1 MTSRSSYQKVLAI
14 VAGIAAAVLGSSVAN
29 AQEVSVQHGKALA
42 ETNCAKCHAT
52 GLTGDSPHEKAPPFR
67 TLGSRFPVDTVDEA
81 LLAKLS
87 PKHSDMP
94 TFEITP
100 GQARDIAAY
109 IASIQP
115 VAHGEALV
123 VANCSP
129 CHAIGKTGD
138 SPHSDAPPFRTLSE
152 RYPIDALEEA
162 FAEGIET
169 GHPDMPSFS
178 AEPEQIADILAY
190 IWSVQAK

>member
-1 MTSRSSYQKVLAI
+1 MTLKTSLVRTFAGLAGVAVLAS
-14 VAGIAAAVLGSSVAN
+14 LAN
-29 AQEVSVQHGKALA
+29 AAEPSVQHGKALA
-42 ETNCAKCHAT
+42 EANCAKCHAT

-67 TLGSRFPVDTVDEA
+67 TLGTRFPVDTIDEA

-100 GQARDIAAY
+100 KQAKDIAVY

-123 VANCSP
+123 AANCSP

-138 SPHSDAPPFRTLSE
+138 SPHPDAPPFRTLSE

-169 GHPDMPSFS
+169 GHPDMPSFT

-190 IWSVQAK
+190 IWSVQDK